1 MRPRSDGGGP
11 AATGLLSPGQLAIAT
26 DALDEVSA
34 LGSQGRD
41 DAPLFDAPS
50 GP

>member
-1 MRPRSDGGGP
+1 MEEGRRPP
-11 AATGLLSPGQLAIAT
+11 ALLSPGQLAIAT
-26 DALDEVSA
+26 DALYEVSA